1 MNKTL
6 TLLILAFSAPGCTLF
21 TGGAIYG
28 ASSLFSAT
36 DSFILSTPIISVDAL
51 SDTTALHLEG
61 EAAGPDIGP
70 YYGLQISQDHVGLG
84 IGLRRHLAAFLGSD
98 SSPYINAGFEAFRW
112 SNGVEFYDHEIKSL
126 YVLGFGSH
134 FKLTSN
140 IILDTRLSYKTL
152 IGDSSSSIWGN
163 DSQLEG
169 IGFDLGLVF

>member
-6 TLLILAFSAPGCTLF
+6 TLLILAFAAPGCSLA
-21 TGGAIYG
+21 TGAFAYG

-51 SDTTALHLEG
+51 AETTALQLEG

-84 IGLRRHLAAFLGSD
+84 IGLRKHLAAFLGSD

-112 SNGVEFYDHEIKSL
+112 HDGVEFYDHEIKSL

-134 FKLTSN
+134 FKPTSN
-140 IILDTRLSYKTL
+140 IILDARLSYKAL
-152 IGDSSSSIWGN
+152 ISDSSWGN

-169 IGFDLGLVF
+169 ISFDLGLVF